1 MYWILPCDATG
12 AKVSSNPLWKRNWTP
27 CNFGFRGWWIWS
39 QPPAR
44 ACQGSTAPT
53 MGRTRECA
61 SSKTFHNEIRSQPM
75 DGKCLRMPEM
85 VPLSSSLPSCFHGYF
100 RMILQFY
107 ISWIAM
113 LPSRRPQVSQWSV
126 VAHPPIAPALPMAYL
141 QMTYIDLLIKNGD
154 FPYLKLPIRVTH
166 GNPNDHKQGRL
177 GGVRLATDQA
187 MQELHRSNRSF
198 FFQRV
203 DVRSK
208 KNQNQDPQMHQTW
221 SEDSE
226 GDADTE
232 REREKN
238 ESICYI

>member
-1 MYWILPCDATG
+1 
-12 AKVSSNPLWKRNWTP
+12 
-27 CNFGFRGWWIWS
+27 
-39 QPPAR
+39 
-44 ACQGSTAPT
+44 
-53 MGRTRECA
+53 MGRTRERA

-208 KNQNQDPQMHQTW
+208 KPKSGSPNASNLVWRFWRRCRHR
-221 SEDSE
+221 
-226 GDADTE
+226 E
-232 REREKN
+232 RERKMN
-238 ESICYI
+238 QYAIYIIYIYVYKTLCNHAQATKDGVNILVPCYSVDSLVAPYFETNRCEAVPK